1 MPPPLAGRASC
12 SVESGPFLYLP
23 VPLLRFQMPAS
34 ALLGVKAWRH
44 QREKAG
50 GFPLLSSQP
59 STFLLL
65 LQLLLVS
72 TGYEVEKANI
82 S

>member
-1 MPPPLAGRASC
+1 
-12 SVESGPFLYLP
+12 
-23 VPLLRFQMPAS
+23 MPAS